1 MKNEKRSQWSRW
13 GIFNVVGL
21 LGFGVQLF
29 ALFLLKR
36 VAGLDYRLAT
46 ACAVEFAVLHNFF
59 WHEHVTWADV
69 VSLSRGGVWERFLRF
84 QVTNGFISVFGN
96 VAISWALVRWTRMPY
111 LLANAASVAI
121 CSLLNFVIGDR
132 VVFRQREGDR
142 ARPRLRCA
150 GYDHEFT

>member
-59 WHEHVTWADV
+59 WHENVTWADV

-84 QVTNGFISVFGN
+84 QVANGFISVFGN
-96 VAISWALVRWTRMPY
+96 VAMSWALVRWTRMPY

-121 CSLLNFVIGDR
+121 CSLLNFVVGDR
-132 VVFRQREGDR
+132 VVFRRREGDR